1 MTTSQELPLLPVE
14 QSALLTLSQL
24 RRDLQD
30 QAALCKIRTPA
41 GDEAWLV
48 TRHAELKA
56 LSTDPRLGRSHAD
69 PANAPKY
76 LDNPMLDLMVT
87 TGGIETEREDQV
99 KKRALYPP
107 SLSARRVLGQKP
119 RVEAIA
125 AALLEPIIRKGP
137 PSDLHTEF
145 TLPYSRQAMCEI
157 VGVPL
162 EDRDRLIDLMEVV
175 GDVLDREAADRAM
188 TELFEF
194 ATELSGRRRL
204 DPGDDVISR
213 FMEVGLGDQECGF
226 HAISLM
232 FGGLGGTL
240 SHVDF
245 GILLFAI
252 NPDQRDLVINE
263 PKLMPQAVDEVL
275 RTTVGSPVLPRY
287 ALEDIDIAG
296 VTVRVGE
303 LVMLDFSLANYDP
316 RVYQNPDKFDVTR
329 APNPHFTFGHGIRHC
344 IGASLARIVLNA
356 AYTTLLDR
364 LPGLRLAVPLE
375 ELHAREGGRLAGG
388 LGSLPIA
395 W

>member
-14 QSALLTLSQL
+14 QAAILTLSQL
-24 RRDLQD
+24 RRDLQAT
-30 QAALCKIRTPA
+30 AAICKIRTPA

-56 LSTDPRLGRSHAD
+56 LSQDPRLGRSHAD

-87 TGGIETEREDQV
+87 TGDIETERADQV

-107 SLSARRVLGQKP
+107 SLSARRVLGQQP

-125 AALLEPIIRKGP
+125 KALLEPIVRKGP
-137 PSDLHTEF
+137 PANMHTEF
-145 TLPYSRQAMCEI
+145 TLPYARQAMCEV
-157 VGVPL
+157 VGVPQ
-162 EDRDRLIDLMEVV
+162 EDRERMVDLMEVV
-175 GDVLDREAADRAM
+175 GDVLDREAADKAM
-188 TELFEF
+188 KDLFVF
-194 ATELSGRRRL
+194 ATEVSGRRRL

-213 FMEVGLGDQECGF
+213 FMEVGLGDEECGF

-232 FGGLGGTL
+232 FGGLGGVL

-245 GILLFAI
+245 GIVLFAI
-252 NPDQRDLVINE
+252 NSDQRDAVIGN
-263 PKLMPQAVDEVL
+263 PGLMPGAVDEVL

-287 ALEDIDIAG
+287 ALEDIEMAG
-296 VTVRVGE
+296 VTIRVGE

-316 RVYQNPDKFDVTR
+316 RVYENPDRFDVTR

-356 AYTTLLDR
+356 AYTSLLAGMPN
-364 LPGLRLAVPLE
+364 LHLAVPLDQ
-375 ELHAREGGRLAGG
+375 LHARAGGRLAGG
-388 LGSLPIA
+388 LAELPIA